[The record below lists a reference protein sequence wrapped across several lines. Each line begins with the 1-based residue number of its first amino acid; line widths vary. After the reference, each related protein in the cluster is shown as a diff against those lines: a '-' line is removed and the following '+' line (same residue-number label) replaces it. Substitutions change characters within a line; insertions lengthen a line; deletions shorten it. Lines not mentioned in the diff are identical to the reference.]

1 MRAEKLQ
8 VSVVTFNAAI
18 QACQKCRRW
27 KQALQLLQEM
37 QSCNKQP
44 NLVTYNGVLPEYL
57 QLMCFYLRIE
67 SSRVFKSRFVC
78 LVVVVEKFHMCFH
91 LMSVS
96 IWEKSRCQRCFYIE
110 F

>member
-44 NLVTYNGVLPEYL
+44 NLVTYNGDLPEYL
-57 QLMCFYLRIE
+57 QLICFYLRIE
-67 SSRVFKSRFVC
+67 SSCVQVAFC
-78 LVVVVEKFHMCFH
+78 LLGCSCPKFQC
-91 LMSVS
+91 
-96 IWEKSRCQRCFYIE
+96 
-110 F
+110 

>member
-57 QLMCFYLRIE
+57 QLICFYLRIE
-67 SSRVFKSRFVC
+67 SSCVQVALFAWLLLSIIP
-78 LVVVVEKFHMCFH
+78 MC
-91 LMSVS
+91 VS
-96 IWEKSRCQRCFYIE
+96 ILCLCHL
-110 F
+110 